1 MPRIL
6 SILLALT
13 LALLLVQTQAWAKK
27 AHPTTTTAPT
37 TQEVAKS
44 TGKED
49 AVTTHRHRASE
60 FANGKELDK
69 AETQGKIDRLTSQV
83 DELDAKLKDS
93 DKTAA
98 TTSTHRHHTA
108 AASQP
113 TTQESTGKSGKT
125 RPPRADLFFRH

>member
-13 LALLLVQTQAWAKK
+13 LAVLLIQSQAWAKK

-37 TQEVAKS
+37 TQEAVKS

-49 AVTTHRHRASE
+49 AVTTHRHRAAE

-83 DELDAKLKDS
+83 DELDTKLKDS
-93 DKTAA
+93 DKAGEA
-98 TTSTHRHHTA
+98 TSSRHRRTHTTT
-108 AASQP
+108 QP

-125 RPPRADLFFRH
+125 RAAR

>member
-13 LALLLVQTQAWAKK
+13 LAVLLIQSQAWAKK

-37 TQEVAKS
+37 TQEAVKS

-49 AVTTHRHRASE
+49 AVTTHRHRAAE

-83 DELDAKLKDS
+83 DELDKKLKDS
-93 DKTAA
+93 DKAAAAEKTSTRHRRTHA
-98 TTSTHRHHTA
+98 TT
-108 AASQP
+108 QP
-113 TTQESTGKSGKT
+113 TTQETTGKSGKT
-125 RPPRADLFFRH
+125 RAAR

>member
-6 SILLALT
+6 SILLVLT
-13 LALLLVQTQAWAKK
+13 LALLVVQSQAWAKK
-27 AHPTTTTAPT
+27 AHPTTATAPT
-37 TQEVAKS
+37 TQEAVKS

-83 DELDAKLKDS
+83 DELDQKLKDS
-93 DKTAA
+93 DKTAP
-98 TTSTHRHHTA
+98 TTSTRRHRTA
-108 AASQP
+108 ATTQP
-113 TTQESTGKSGKT
+113 ATQESTGKSGKT
-125 RPPRADLFFRH
+125 RAAR